1 MPAALPRES
10 PERKGQLGEARGV
23 RGGCSPREASQA
35 QPPEWAPPP
44 PSESPG
50 PGPGA
55 TRAHPA
61 LCPPLR
67 GAPAPA
73 SASLTRGAPKL
84 REPWGESPPAVD
96 SPLPRPDCPSLRGA
110 PGNAPPWPRRD
121 HPPAPTPAGTRAP
134 HLTPP
139 AGPGPRPQPRSPQA
153 APATLDTGNSWVPDS
168 GSPRPPSSVNS
179 ACFSTK
185 WRRRSRAHVAAFPLP
200 VLISSFAARSRREG
214 PGTGQ

>member
-1 MPAALPRES
+1 MESEEGAVRAKPARPSRRNEHPRRPRSLQAPGRGPPGLTPRSALRFV
-10 PERKGQLGEARGV
+10 G
-23 RGGCSPREASQA
+23 
-35 QPPEWAPPP
+35 
-44 PSESPG
+44 
-50 PGPGA
+50 
-55 TRAHPA
+55 
-61 LCPPLR
+61 
-67 GAPAPA
+67 
-73 SASLTRGAPKL
+73 
-84 REPWGESPPAVD
+84 
-96 SPLPRPDCPSLRGA
+96 PLPRPLRALRGGPKA
-110 PGNAPPWPRRD
+110 PRAVGRESARGRLATSPSRLPLTPRGSGKRSPWPRRD